1 MSPLAEDQKLEVWK
15 MIQDFHDSK
24 VLPLHVENIDKMD
37 KLTARMNVAAG
48 AAGLAII
55 LIPIIVVI
63 IEKVFK

>member
-1 MSPLAEDQKLEVWK
+1 MSPLAVDQKLEVWK

-24 VLPLHVENIDKMD
+24 VLPLHTENIKKMD